1 MSLAKSKSN
10 KVGEMQPD
18 FKYGSDK
25 LRESTNSTFI
35 PGSLVNCALEIIPK
49 IIILVL
55 KTNSFYTSL
64 EDSVAIKSSSKTST
78 KGHFVSVLI
87 LYC

>member
-1 MSLAKSKSN
+1 MSLAKSKSS

-18 FKYGSDK
+18 FKNGSDK
-25 LRESTNSTFI
+25 PWESTNSTFI
-35 PGSLVNCALEIIPK
+35 PDSLVNCAVEIILK

>member
-1 MSLAKSKSN
+1 MNLAESESN
-10 KVGEMQPD
+10 KVGEMQLD

-25 LRESTNSTFI
+25 LWESTNSTFI
-35 PGSLVNCALEIIPK
+35 PDSLVNCALEIICK
-49 IIILVL
+49 IIFLDL